1 MIKKRTSNQS
11 WRRKLREEAA
21 RKAVKNSYVELL
33 SKEIDNLPY
42 SIKPKH
48 YEEFKWN
55 LLGRLMYRRN
65 PSDPPFLETMYQCF
79 KKELE
84 DNKIHV
90 SREQMLEHTVM
101 FMSLMSG
108 PFLTNDD
115 FEYEFRGENLTDTY
129 HEIFQAPIIL
139 SQMEEE

>member
-1 MIKKRTSNQS
+1 MRRYLKQKKSD
-11 WRRKLREEAA
+11 
-21 RKAVKNSYVELL
+21 YVELL
-33 SKEIDNLPY
+33 SKTIDNLPY

-48 YEEFKWN
+48 FEEFKRN
-55 LLGRLMYRRN
+55 LLGRLMYRRR
-65 PSDPPFLETMYQCF
+65 PSDPPYLETMYQCF
-79 KKELE
+79 KGELE
-84 DNKIHV
+84 DNNIHV
-90 SREQMLEHTVM
+90 SKEQMLEHTIM

-129 HEIFQAPIIL
+129 REIFNTPIIM